1 MAVSMAAATGAL
13 LVACLAFLSY
23 DYVAFRDQQARSL
36 QTLADMIAADTTA
49 SLAFA
54 DQPSAQETLKA
65 LAAKQEITYAAI
77 QDLDGAEFASYR
89 RAAAEKLP
97 QLELRGGDRAIESN
111 RMAVVRPI
119 MLQTERIGSFYLESD
134 REEQRARVSR
144 FGAITAGVLLTA
156 WVVAFVLSSWMQKLI
171 SDPVLRLA
179 AAVRTVSVE
188 KNYAIRVERDSDDEL
203 GQLVGGFNEMLHQIE
218 ERDEALQRHRGQLE
232 IEVAARTAE
241 LTATNSE
248 LTAAKEKA
256 EEGSRAKSE
265 FLANMSHEIRTP
277 MNGIIGMT
285 ELALDT
291 ELTAAQQEYLGMVKG
306 SADSL
311 LQVINDVLDFSKI
324 EVGRMTL
331 DPAEFD
337 VRDTIEETVRTLALR
352 AHEKG
357 LELVADIDGSVPD
370 RLVADAGR
378 LRQVLLNLIG
388 NAIKFTDHGE
398 VVVRVFLDSMDATSG
413 QLHVAVRDTGIGI
426 PADKQA
432 VIFEPFRQADG
443 STTRK
448 YGGTGLGLSISGQLV
463 GLMGGRLWVKSVE
476 GTGSTFHFTMRV
488 DPGQASEAVQ
498 QPPIGLRGLSVLVV
512 DDNATNRRVFEKTL
526 EKWRMRPTLVDGGVA
541 ALDAWRAAAS
551 RGEPFDLV
559 LLDANMPG
567 MDGFEVAQL
576 LKKDRTAAGTTIMML
591 TSSGEPQDSERC
603 RQLGIA
609 SYLVKPVRQVALSAA
624 ILEALGRSSARP
636 VPAAPSATMER
647 RLAAERGPLRILLA
661 EDNVVNQ
668 RVAIAVLQKARHD
681 VTLAE
686 NGRLAL
692 EALERAPF
700 DLILM
705 DMQMPEMGGA
715 EAMAIIR
722 ERERATGAHIPI
734 VAVTAHALA
743 GDRERCLNA
752 GADGYVSKPV
762 SADALFAAI
771 EAVLPE
777 RSEAPAAAP
786 TPTTTV
792 VTPTRPTT
800 PFGFS
805 PVLIANAA
813 DDDTLLREIVDLFI
827 EDCPRSLD
835 RLRQAL
841 AAADSSAVGKA
852 AHALKGSVANF
863 DAEEAVRL
871 AQNIEALAAAG
882 DIPAAVELF
891 VGLERQLGRLLSGLA
906 TARADL
912 RVAS

>member
-1 MAVSMAAATGAL
+1 
-13 LVACLAFLSY
+13 
-23 DYVAFRDQQARSL
+23 
-36 QTLADMIAADTTA
+36 MIAADTTA

-65 LAAKQEITYAAI
+65 LAAKKEITFAAI
-77 QDLDGAEFASYR
+77 ESLDGVEFASYR
-89 RAAAEKLP
+89 RAAADKLP
-97 QLELRGGDRAIESN
+97 QLELGGADRAIEAN
-111 RMAVVRPI
+111 RMAVVRPLT
-119 MLQTERIGSFYLESD
+119 LQTERIGSLYLESD

-179 AAVRTVSVE
+179 DAVRTVSIE

-248 LTAAKEKA
+248 LTVAKEKA

-277 MNGIIGMT
+277 MNGILGMT

-291 ELTAAQQEYLGMVKG
+291 DLSAAQREYLGMVKG

-324 EVGRMTL
+324 EAGRLAL

-337 VRDTIEETVRTLALR
+337 LRNTIDETVRTLALR
-352 AHEKG
+352 SHEKG
-357 LELVADIDGSVPD
+357 LELVADVEGNVPD

-378 LRQVLLNLIG
+378 LRQVLVNLVG

-398 VVVRVFLDSMDATSG
+398 VVVRVFLDSMDETGG
-413 QLHVAVRDTGIGI
+413 QLHITVRDTGIGI
-426 PADKQA
+426 PDDKQA
-432 VIFEPFRQADG
+432 VIFEAFRQADG

-463 GLMGGRLWVKSVE
+463 ALMGGRLWVESAV
-476 GTGSTFHFTMRV
+476 GTGSTFHFTIRV
-488 DPGQASEAVQ
+488 GAGQTGATLQ
-498 QPPIGLRGLSVLVV
+498 QPAIGLRGLSVLVV

-526 EKWRMRPTLVDGGVA
+526 EKWRMRPTLVDSGVA
-541 ALDAWRAAAS
+541 ALDAYRAAAS

-567 MDGFEVAQL
+567 MDGFEVAQQ
-576 LKKDRTAAGTTIMML
+576 LKEDRLAAGTTIMML

-624 ILEALGRSSARP
+624 ILEAVGRSSARP
-636 VPAAPSATMER
+636 APAAPPVSR
-647 RLAAERGPLRILLA
+647 RPERGPLRILLA
-661 EDNVVNQ
+661 EDNIVNQ
-668 RVAIAVLQKARHD
+668 RVAIAVLQKARHH

-686 NGRLAL
+686 NGRLAV
-692 EALERAPF
+692 EALEREPF

-743 GDRERCLNA
+743 GDRERCLIA
-752 GADGYVSKPV
+752 GADEYVSKPV
-762 SADALFAAI
+762 SPDALFAAI
-771 EAVLPE
+771 ETVLRPADG
-777 RSEAPAAAP
+777 APAAAAG
-786 TPTTTV
+786 TTDTV
-792 VTPTRPTT
+792 VTPKRQT
-800 PFGFS
+800 PFGLS
-805 PVLIANAA
+805 PGLIANVA

-835 RLRQAL
+835 RLRRAL
-841 AAADSSAVGKA
+841 GAADAGAAAKA

-871 AQNIEALAAAG
+871 AQEIESLAAAG
-882 DIPAAVELF
+882 QIPAAVELF
-891 VGLERQLGRLLSGLA
+891 VGLERQMGRLVSGL
-906 TARADL
+906 TAGRDEL